1 MNKTYFSIT
10 QQARQADIYIF
21 GDITSYPYKP
31 GDHSAG
37 SLVRTIQ
44 ELDADVINVHID
56 CYGGSVKEG
65 WGIYNALKHCKAKVN
80 TYADG
85 FVASAALYPFLA
97 GENRIASNVSAFY
110 LHEVMM
116 SASGYASDLREA
128 ADDAEK
134 MTDIG
139 IQAFVETTGTSEEK
153 IKELMQKES
162 WLDPKEALELH
173 IATGIYGVDF
183 GQGYS
188 QSVRMDIVQ
197 RLTHQE
203 QEPREPKSP
212 EPTNTL
218 RKFFA

>member
-1 MNKTYFSIT
+1 MKNTYFSIT
-10 QQARQADIYIF
+10 QQAREADIYIF
-21 GDITSYPYKP
+21 GDITSYPYKD

-37 SLVRTIQ
+37 SLVRAIQ

-65 WGIYNALKHCKAKVN
+65 WGIYNALKNCKAKVN

-97 GENRIASNVSAFY
+97 GEQRIASSVSAFY
-110 LHEVMM
+110 LHEVSM
-116 SASGYASDLREA
+116 SAYGYAADLREA

-139 IQAFVETTGTSEEK
+139 IQAFVETTGASEEK
-153 IKELMQKES
+153 IKDLMQKET

-173 IATGIYGVDF
+173 IATSIYGVDLS
-183 GQGYS
+183 QGVS
-188 QSVRMDIVQ
+188 QSVRMGIVQ
-197 RLTHQE
+197 LLTTSQPT
-203 QEPREPKSP
+203 PREPDPKK
-212 EPTNTL
+212 PTNTL
-218 RKFFA
+218 SKFFA